1 MKNQSFC
8 WKEPLQ
14 AFTSSYKKGFKFTY
28 LKQLSDTSTCKFAL
42 FANQGAY
49 LSQENILFKK
59 YEVIPKL
66 IRKLNSVV
74 RSMTSHKYINSI

>member
-1 MKNQSFC
+1 M
-8 WKEPLQ
+8 
-14 AFTSSYKKGFKFTY
+14 
-28 LKQLSDTSTCKFAL
+28 STCKFAL

-74 RSMTSHKYINSI
+74 RSMTSHKDINSI